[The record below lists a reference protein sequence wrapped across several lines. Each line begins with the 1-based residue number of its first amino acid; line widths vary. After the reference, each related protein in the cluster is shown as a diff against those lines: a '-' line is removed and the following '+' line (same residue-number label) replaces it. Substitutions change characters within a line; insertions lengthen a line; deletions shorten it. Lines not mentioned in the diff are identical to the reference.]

1 MCGIAGILAPNLRPD
16 GRAKDLRDLT
26 RMTELLAHRG
36 PDGFGYWQDSV
47 AALSLGHR
55 RLAVIDPSAAAA
67 QPMHYLNR
75 FTIIYNGELY
85 NYRELKASL
94 QSRGYRFETASDT
107 EVVLAAF
114 AADGAACLEQFDGM
128 FAFAIWDAQEQRLF
142 LARDRFGE
150 KPLFYTQDASGRW
163 LFASEMKAF
172 WALGVPKEMDE
183 RQVLLF
189 LATGLTG
196 FPLDPELA
204 FYQHIFQLP
213 PASHMTISCRGN
225 EIAEPVTTRYW
236 DLDTRQQFSGSLD
249 EAIEVLQAKLQ
260 QSVRLRLR
268 ADVAVGTSL
277 SGGVD
282 SGAIAA
288 LVKGEH
294 QHPQGFS
301 AIFRGFE
308 KDEAALID
316 GVSTRLGIASLRVE
330 PTAADLLANFDQILW
345 HQEMPIGSASVVAQ
359 YQVFALA
366 REAGVTVLLDGQGA
380 DEVFGG
386 YPQYIHWYL
395 QQQWRAGRWV
405 AQRRELQQFREHQPV
420 SWGLANYLAA
430 YFPQAAQ
437 AQLLTRQ
444 AQQIQRIPF
453 IHRDYLQAHHPGNLL
468 YKPFITSLRDLLY
481 FDTTMGRL
489 GELLRYAD
497 RNSMAHGR
505 EVRLPYLQ
513 HELVQWV
520 FSLPDEWRMKEG
532 YTKWILRKAM
542 DPLLPPTNCWQGR
555 KVAFETPQADWL
567 LAPAAQE
574 RLAAAK
580 SDLVKQGILDKKIL
594 QRQTTKPA
602 NAVIDWRYWVI
613 AGLQA

>member
-1 MCGIAGILAPNLRPD
+1 MCGIAGIIAPNQRPD
-16 GRAKDLRDLT
+16 SRAKDLQDLT
-26 RMTELLAHRG
+26 RMTDQLAHRG
-36 PDGFGYWQDSV
+36 PDGAGHWQDPV
-47 AALSLGHR
+47 VALSLGHR
-55 RLAVIDPSAAAA
+55 RLAVIDTSAAAA
-67 QPMHYLNR
+67 QPMCYLDR
-75 FTIIYNGELY
+75 YTITYNGELY

-114 AADGAACLEQFDGM
+114 AADGADCLAHFDGM
-128 FAFAIWDAQEQRLF
+128 FAFAIWDAQEQCLF

-150 KPLFYTQDASGRW
+150 KPLFYTKDASGRW

-204 FYQHIFQLP
+204 FYKNIFQLA
-213 PASHMTISCRGN
+213 PASHMIISYRGG
-225 EIAEPVTTRYW
+225 EIGEPVTTRYW
-236 DLDTRQQFSGSLD
+236 DLDTRQQFSGSLG
-249 EAIEVLQAKLQ
+249 EAIEDLQEKLQ
-260 QSVRLRLR
+260 HSVRLRLR
-268 ADVAVGTSL
+268 ADVPVGTSL

-282 SGAIAA
+282 SSGIAA
-288 LVKGEH
+288 LVQSEHKGL
-294 QHPQGFS
+294 QGFS
-301 AIFRGFE
+301 AVFPGFE
-308 KDEAALID
+308 KDEGALID
-316 GVSTRLGIASLRVE
+316 RLSTKLGIASRQVA
-330 PTAADLLANFDQILW
+330 PTAADLVASFDKILW

-359 YQVFALA
+359 YEVFALA

-380 DEVFGG
+380 DEIFGG
-386 YPQYIHWYL
+386 YGQYIHWYL
-395 QQQWRAGRWV
+395 QQRWRAGHWSV
-405 AQRRELQQFREHQPV
+405 QRRELAQFREHQPV

-430 YFPQAAQ
+430 LFPQAAQ
-437 AQLLTRQ
+437 SQLLSRQ
-444 AQQIQRIPF
+444 MQQIHRIPF
-453 IHRDYLQAHHPGNLL
+453 IHRDYLQSHHPENLL
-468 YKPFITSLRDLLY
+468 YKPFVTSLRDLLY

-505 EVRLPYLQ
+505 ELRLPYLQ

-542 DPLLPPTNCWQGR
+542 DPLLPAANCWQGR
-555 KVAFETPQADWL
+555 KVAFEAPQADWL
-567 LAPAAQE
+567 RTPAAQE
-574 RLAAAK
+574 RLASAK
-580 SDLVKQGILDKKIL
+580 SDLVQSGILDKRIL
-594 QRQTTKPA
+594 QRRAAAPA
-602 NAVIDWRYWVI
+602 LADIDWRYWVI